1 MGERRPAMRGGDLV
15 ADDIR
20 RLLDYIVRSF
30 VLHDE
35 MVEIDQD
42 APASEHGESIDSDKR
57 RAARRELDRAD
68 ELASDFGKGMARA
81 HDGIVVLDDRNPD
94 ENAIANA
101 LIYFLVRNNLAT
113 SRAVETE
120 PGHYRYRVILDRPRL
135 QEVANAAGV
144 DLDQAVRRLAV

>member
-1 MGERRPAMRGGDLV
+1 LV

-42 APASEHGESIDSDKR
+42 ASAGEHGESIESDKR

-68 ELASDFGKGMARA
+68 ELASDFAKGMARA

-101 LIYFLVRNNLAT
+101 LIYFLVRNNLAA

-120 PGHYRYRVILDRPRL
+120 PGHYRYRVILDRERL
-135 QEVANAAGV
+135 REVADAAGV